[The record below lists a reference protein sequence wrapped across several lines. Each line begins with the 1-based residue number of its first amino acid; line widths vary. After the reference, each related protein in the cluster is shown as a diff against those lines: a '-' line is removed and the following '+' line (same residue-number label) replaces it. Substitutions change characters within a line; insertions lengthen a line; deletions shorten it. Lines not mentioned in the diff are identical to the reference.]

1 MSCSPQLLTSNG
13 DYDLHRCASE
23 KRAARVSEKQITL
36 LHKLTRLGFVRGN
49 QMVLYGYRF
58 ELVSNPIVVHDSF
71 VFIDAIET
79 KSQRLR
85 RVRVPLPILKMANAE
100 RQAA

>member
-1 MSCSPQLLTSNG
+1 MPCSPQLLTSN
-13 DYDLHRCASE
+13 DDCHLLRRASE
-23 KRAARVSEKQITL
+23 KRAARVSEKQLTL
-36 LHKLTRLGFVRGN
+36 LHKLTRLGFARGN
-49 QMVLYGYRF
+49 QMTLYGYRF

-85 RVRVPLPILKMANAE
+85 RVRLPLPVLKMASAE
-100 RQAA
+100 RRAA